1 MRKIIVFLFT
11 LFIIN
16 QVKSQNLVKGKINDS
31 YTNLAIATASISIN
45 GKTVTSSNEKGEF
58 SFTCN
63 GNVKIL
69 ISHVSYVSKTI
80 VIKNCT
86 DFLGISLEPYS
97 SNLQEIEVTA
107 TSNENKNLLHQ
118 PASISKIGSGEL
130 KRGQGLFL
138 DDAINANIPGMS
150 MQRRTISAGQQFNIR
165 GYGNGTRGTRGIS
178 SNFDGQGYK
187 MYLNGIPVTDAE
199 GITLMDD
206 IDFGSIA
213 NVEVTKGP
221 AGTLYGLAIS
231 GAVNLKTIKANKGE
245 TSVSQN
251 LIVGQYGLLRSTTQ
265 FAHGTEKS
273 SILLNF
279 SSQHVDGYMPHT
291 ASDKKFVNFIGE
303 FQPTEKQ
310 SISTYFGYT
319 NSYDERAGELTI
331 SQYENKDYSIG
342 NIEYVK
348 RNAHSNVASFRAGVN
363 HQYTFSKAISNS
375 TSVFG
380 TGLNSNVS
388 SAGGWTDKAP
398 FNVGLRTVF
407 NTKFALNK
415 VITLTG
421 ITGYEI
427 QYQRANTMGYS
438 MKQNPLDTTTNG
450 WSVGKPYW
458 VINALTSNVYT
469 EAKTSSAFTEWTLNL
484 PKDFS
489 VTAGISISDMKIF
502 LSDRFNTATATKPS
516 DFDTSYKAMVSPHV
530 AINKVIN
537 KHASVYASYSTGYK
551 APASSY
557 FYITTPV
564 VTTPATPATGRINS
578 GLKPEFGS
586 QIELGTKGS
595 FLNGK
600 LNYQLA
606 YFHSVYSNKMTN
618 VAVQL
623 NSTTTAYSYVVNGG
637 KQENNG
643 IELLAKYNVI
653 KKSSKILSSLTPFV
667 NLAYSDF
674 KYKDFVYKTGS
685 TTTAITTYDYSGLNA
700 FGIPKIASTIGVD
713 FSFVNGFYGNVY
725 QLYKD
730 GFNIGYETISGTNY
744 LRKTTSYSLLNAK
757 IGYKTMIGKH
767 FTADANIGMENIT
780 KTQYPLMVFVN
791 QLPDAYMPAPLNG
804 NIFGGFSINYIF

>member
-1 MRKIIVFLFT
+1 MKKIIIVFIYLFSYH
-11 LFIIN
+11 LINAQGII
-16 QVKSQNLVKGKINDS
+16 KGKIIDAYS
-31 YTNLAIATASISIN
+31 GIPIANATLSIN
-45 GKTVTSSNEKGEF
+45 NKTINTNDKGEF
-58 SFTCN
+58 SLNCN
-63 GNVKIL
+63 TGVKMYIT
-69 ISHVSYVSKTI
+69 HVSYISRV
-80 VIKNCT
+80 VILKNCT
-86 DFLGISLEPYS
+86 DFISISLEPFS
-97 SNLQEIEVTA
+97 SNLEEIEVTA
-107 TSNENKNLLHQ
+107 TSNQNKSLLHQ
-118 PASISKIGSGEL
+118 PASISKIGITEL

-150 MQRRTISAGQQFNIR
+150 MQRRTISAGQKFNIR
-165 GYGNGTRGTRGIS
+165 GYGNGTRGTRGVS

-206 IDFGSIA
+206 IDFGSIS

-231 GAVNLKTIKANKGE
+231 GAVNLKTIKANRGE
-245 TSVSQN
+245 TSVNQN

-265 FAHGTEKS
+265 FTHGTEKS
-273 SILLNF
+273 SILLNY
-279 SSQHVDGYMPHT
+279 SSQHVNGYMPHT

-319 NSYDERAGELTI
+319 NSYDERAGELTL

-348 RNAHSNVASFRAGVN
+348 RNAHSNVSSFRAGVN

-380 TGLNSNVS
+380 TCLNSNVS

-407 NTKFALNK
+407 NTKFVLNK
-415 VITLTG
+415 NISLTG

-427 QYQRANTMGYS
+427 QYQRANTLGYS

-469 EAKTSSAFTEWTLNL
+469 EAKTSSAFTEWTMNL

-489 VTAGISISDMKIF
+489 LTAGASVSDMKIF
-502 LSDRFNTATATKPS
+502 LSDRFNAATATKPS

-530 AINKVIN
+530 AINKVI
-537 KHASVYASYSTGYK
+537 KKYTSVYVSYSTGYK
-551 APASSY
+551 APTSSY

-564 VTTPATPATGRINS
+564 VTTPATPATARINS
-578 GLKPEFGS
+578 NLKPEYGS

-595 FLNGK
+595 FQNGK

-623 NSTTTAYSYVVNGG
+623 NNTTTAYSYVINGG

-653 KKSSKILSSLTPFV
+653 KNSNKVLNSFIPFV
-667 NLAYSDF
+667 NFAYSNF
-674 KYKDFVYKTGS
+674 EYKDFVYKTGS
-685 TTTAITTYDYSGLNA
+685 TTTAITTYDYSGLPV
-700 FGIPKIASTIGVD
+700 FGVPKIAYTIGIDV
-713 FSFVNGFYGNVY
+713 SFKNGLYGNIY
-725 QLYKD
+725 HLYKD
-730 GFNIGYETISGTNY
+730 GFNIGYETISAINY
-744 LRKTTSYSLLNAK
+744 LRTATSYALLNAK
-757 IGYKTMIGKH
+757 IGYKTLIGKH
-767 FTADANIGMENIT
+767 FAGDVNIGMENLT
-780 KTQYPLMVFVN
+780 KAQYPLMVFVN

-804 NIFGGFSINYIF
+804 NIFGGISISYIL